1 MTADLLPLRERKKL
15 KTRAAL
21 VDTALAL
28 FTERGF
34 DQVTLDEL
42 CAEVEISKRTFF
54 RNFASKEEVASA
66 PLEAL
71 WTALLGDVEH
81 APLGGRPVLEV
92 LQEAMLA
99 AVRRMSAEG
108 PEWVAR
114 VRLSQELSQ
123 RTPSIAAHGLQFCD
137 RTSAAFETTLRTR
150 LGLGD
155 RDQRPRLA
163 LDLLVAAFHAALR
176 GWTTGS
182 PEPTLDGLLAEL
194 RSVFAAVPEAV
205 TFTGDGPGRRV
216 SRA

>member
-42 CAEVEISKRTFF
+42 CAEVEVSKRTFF

-71 WTALLGDVEH
+71 WTALLDDVEH

-137 RTSAAFETTLRTR
+137 RTSAAFETTLRRR

-176 GWTTGS
+176 GWTTAS
-182 PEPTLDGLLAEL
+182 PEPTLDDLLAEL
-194 RSVFAAVPEAV
+194 RTVFAAAPEAA
-205 TFTGDGPGRRV
+205 TFTGDEPGH
-216 SRA
+216 